1 MWNKNINISVRYT
14 VCCRFYS
21 FWHSLCN
28 YLGQNVKPHHSQMED
43 IVKKNMLIKGIVIA
57 TVVFILGYGVNAV
70 AGWGRG
76 PGSGGCG
83 GPGGRW
89 GGDTSLTA
97 EQYKQLDEQR
107 QSFFESTAT
116 LRQNIYQKDLD
127 LRGELSKETPDTELA
142 RRLQKELSQM
152 EAELEQKRFDHM
164 IAMREINP
172 NAGRGGY
179 GRGGYGRGARGPG
192 YSPCQGGGGGGQ
204 RCW

>member
-1 MWNKNINISVRYT
+1 
-14 VCCRFYS
+14 
-21 FWHSLCN
+21 
-28 YLGQNVKPHHSQMED
+28 MED
-43 IVKKNMLIKGIVIA
+43 IMKKKMLVNGIVIV

-89 GGDTSLTA
+89 GGAGYGNTALSA

-116 LRQNIYQKDLD
+116 LRQNIYQKDLE
-127 LRGELSKETPDTELA
+127 LRGELSKETPDTDLA
-142 RRLQKELSQM
+142 RGLQKELSKL
-152 EAELEQKRFDHM
+152 EAELEQKRLDHM
-164 IAMREINP
+164 IAMRKISP
-172 NAGRGGY
+172 DV

-192 YSPCQGGGGGGQ
+192 YGNCQGAGGGQ